1 MSWYIGKLP
10 VGIQMYQDIYS
21 SVSYALVGFKG
32 QNQGESGIIMMPYI
46 PYIFVKTAG
55 QEDGSPRLIVK
66 SRYAV
71 IANLL
76 GAGQFYRMVQFLNM
90 NSVIAGFDVTAN
102 PWESNASLGASLEP
116 GLSYELQSNALV
128 NAPAGLSQ
136 ESGNW

>member
-1 MSWYIGKLP
+1 MRQKEKYIRPIVTDSMELALESAILSAS
-10 VGIQMYQDIYS
+10 VVDSIS
-21 SVSYALVGFKG
+21 S
-32 QNQGESGIIMMPYI
+32 
-46 PYIFVKTAG
+46 VKTAG